1 MIDKNKKNINIPPYS
16 IEAEQAILGGIMIDN
31 TVWEELSDNLE
42 ADDFYKIINKK
53 IFKTLNELYT
63 EDKPLDVIT
72 ISEKLKKKK
81 ELEKIGGIEYLNK
94 LIKNTPNTANISI
107 YIKILREKSAIR
119 KLISISKN
127 IIDSSLNNNKKNINE
142 ILDDAERKILSISKE
157 HNYKKKNDP
166 IAISNILTNTIKN
179 IEKLFE
185 ANSYITGLPS
195 GFIEL
200 DKITSGFQKSDLI
213 IIAGRPSM
221 GKTTL
226 SMNIAEYITIKN
238 DNPVLIFSMEMS
250 AEQLAIRIL
259 ASLGRIDLQ
268 RLRTGMLKDT
278 DWPRLSSAISLIST
292 KKLFIDDSGSLT
304 PFDIKSKARRIYKKY
319 GEIGIIIIDYLQL
332 MTIPGLTEYRAS
344 EISEISRSLKV
355 LAKELRVPIIVLSQL
370 NRSLEQRIDRRPIM
384 SDLRE
389 SGSIEQDAD
398 LIIFIYRDEIYNKDT
413 SDTGTAEII
422 ISKQRNG
429 PIGTIKLTF
438 LGNYSRFENFAN

>member
-1 MIDKNKKNINIPPYS
+1 MIQKKEKINIPPYS

-31 TVWEELSDNLE
+31 TLWEELSDNIE
-42 ADDFYKIINKK
+42 VDDFYKNNNKK
-53 IFKTLNELYT
+53 IFKILNELYK
-63 EDKPLDVIT
+63 EDKPLDIIT

-81 ELEKIGGIEYLNK
+81 DLEKIGGIDYLNK
-94 LIKNTPNTANISI
+94 LIKKTPSTANISI
-107 YIKILREKSAIR
+107 YIKILREKSSIR

-127 IIDSSLNNNKKNINE
+127 IIDLSLNNNYKNLNE
-142 ILDDAERKILSISKE
+142 ILDEAERKILSISKE

-166 IAISNILTNTIKN
+166 IAISSILTNTIKN

-185 ANSYITGLPS
+185 ANSHITGLPS

-213 IIAGRPSM
+213 IVAGRPSM

-319 GEIGIIIIDYLQL
+319 GNIGIIIIDYLQL
-332 MTIPGLTEYRAS
+332 MTVPGLTEYRAS

-355 LAKELRVPIIVLSQL
+355 LAKELKVPIIVLSQL

-413 SDTGTAEII
+413 PDTGTAEII

-438 LGNYSRFENFAN
+438 LGNYSRFENFSS

>member
-1 MIDKNKKNINIPPYS
+1 MKKKEKINIPPYS
-16 IEAEQAILGGIMIDN
+16 IEAEEAILGGILIDN
-31 TVWEELSDNLE
+31 SVWDEISGNLE
-42 ADDFYKIINKK
+42 TNDFYKSNNKR
-53 IFKTLNELYT
+53 IFKTLNELYE
-63 EDKPLDVIT
+63 EDKPLDIIT
-72 ISEKLKKKK
+72 VSEKLKKKK
-81 ELEKIGGIEYLNK
+81 ELEKIGGLEYLNK
-94 LIKNTPNTANISI
+94 LIKNASNTTNIFI
-107 YIKILREKSAIR
+107 YTKIVREKSSIR

-127 IIDSSLNNNKKNINE
+127 IIDISLNKSNKNINE
-142 ILDDAERKILSISKE
+142 ILDEAERKILSISKE
-157 HNYKKKNDP
+157 HNYIRKNDP
-166 IAISNILTNTIKN
+166 IAISSILSKTIKN

-185 ANSYITGLPS
+185 ANSNITGLSS
-195 GFIEL
+195 GFVEL

-238 DNPVLIFSMEMS
+238 DSPVLVFSMEMS
-250 AEQLAIRIL
+250 SEQLAIRIL

-292 KKLFIDDSGSLT
+292 KKLFIDDSGALT
-304 PFDIKSKARRIYKKY
+304 PFDIKNKARRIYKKY
-319 GEIGIIIIDYLQL
+319 GELGVIIIDYLQL
-332 MTIPGLTEYRAS
+332 MTIHGITEFRAF
-344 EISEISRSLKV
+344 EVSEISRSLKI
-355 LAKELRVPIIVLSQL
+355 LAKELSVPIIVLSQL

-398 LIIFIYRDEIYNKDT
+398 LIIFIYRDEIYNKNT
-413 SDTGTAEII
+413 SDIGTAEII

-438 LGNYSRFENFAN
+438 LGNYSRFENYIN